1 MSELAGE
8 KGRKGEREKGRTA
21 HHFFVNPEQLT
32 GRRVYFD
39 ADQAHQMR
47 RVLRLRPGD
56 RVLALDGRQWQY
68 DVTLEE
74 VGNARAVGL
83 WGERTAASGEPAIR
97 LTLYQSLLRREKFEW
112 VLQKGTEVGVAA
124 FVPVITRRSLVRDA
138 EDVTPE
144 KLARWRRVIKEAAE
158 QSGRG
163 LLPDLSPPVPFT
175 AALAAAAGQPALIA
189 WEGERDVN
197 LRAALDARQNGSAVG
212 LFVGPEGGYE
222 PEEIAAAR
230 RAGVAPITLGRRVLR
245 TETAAVV
252 GVALVLYELG
262 EMG

>member
-1 MSELAGE
+1 MNGLASE
-8 KGRKGEREKGRTA
+8 KGRKGEREKGGAA
-21 HHFFVNPEQLT
+21 HRFFVAPEQLT
-32 GRRVYFD
+32 GRHVHFD

-56 RVLALDGRQWQY
+56 RVLVLDGRQWQY
-68 DVTLEE
+68 DVTLAE
-74 VGNARAVGL
+74 VSNARAVGRL
-83 WGERTAASGEPAIR
+83 GERAAAAGEPATR

-112 VLQKGTEVGVAA
+112 VLQKGTELGVAA

-144 KLARWRRVIKEAAE
+144 KLSRWRRIIKEAAE
-158 QSGRG
+158 QAERGR
-163 LLPDLSPPVPFT
+163 LPDLSPPVPFA
-175 AALAAAAGQPALIA
+175 AALAAVAGRPALMA
-189 WEGERDVN
+189 WEDEKDVN
-197 LRAALDARQNGSAVG
+197 LGQALPKGTAEVD
-212 LFVGPEGGYE
+212 LLIGPEGGYE

-230 RAGVAPITLGRRVLR
+230 RAGVVPFTMGRRVLR

-252 GVALVLYELG
+252 GVALLLYELG

>member
-1 MSELAGE
+1 MH
-8 KGRKGEREKGRTA
+8 R
-21 HHFFVNPEQLT
+21 FFVPPEQLT
-32 GRRVYFD
+32 GRHVHFD

-56 RVLALDGRQWQY
+56 RVLVLDGRQWQY
-68 DVTLEE
+68 EVTLEE
-74 VGNARAVGL
+74 ISHTRAVGRL
-83 WGERTAASGEPAIR
+83 GEPAAAAGEPAAR

-112 VLQKGTEVGVAA
+112 VLQKGTELGVAA

-144 KLARWRRVIKEAAE
+144 KLGRWRRIIKEAAE
-158 QSGRG
+158 QAGRG
-163 LLPDLSPPVPFT
+163 RLPDLSPPVP
-175 AALAAAAGQPALIA
+175 LAAALESAGRPALIA
-189 WEGERDVN
+189 WEGEGEVN
-197 LRAALDARQNGSAVG
+197 LRAALDAPEGGAEVA

-230 RAGVAPITLGRRVLR
+230 RAGVAPFTLGGRVLR

-252 GVALVLYELG
+252 GAALLLYELG

>member
-1 MSELAGE
+1 VVVRRFSDM
-8 KGRKGEREKGRTA
+8 
-21 HHFFVNPEQLT
+21 HHFFVTPAQLT
-32 GRRVYFD
+32 GRHVHFD

-56 RVLALDGRQWQY
+56 RVLVLDGRQWKY

-74 VGNARAVGL
+74 VGNTRAVGRL
-83 WGERTAASGEPAIR
+83 GERTAAAGEPAVR

-112 VLQKGTEVGVAA
+112 VLQKGTELGVAA

-144 KLARWRRVIKEAAE
+144 KLGRWRRIIKEAAE

-163 LLPDLSPPVPFT
+163 VLPDLSPPIPFA
-175 AALAAAAGQPALIA
+175 AALEAAGRPALIA
-189 WEGERDVN
+189 WEGESDAN
-197 LRAALDARQNGSAVG
+197 LHAALQTHVG
-212 LFVGPEGGYE
+212 ATEVALFVGPEGGYE

-230 RAGVAPITLGRRVLR
+230 RASVIPVTLGRRVLR

-252 GVALVLYELG
+252 GAALLLYELG